1 MPQDWPN
8 SYVCMM
14 AGRSDLSKFTEWSW
28 QGSFTVNNERAV
40 RTLKPSS
47 EEQKCFERIPSRPE
61 FACKLDHSFNNV
73 NYTYMSVFASNLLVS
88 HGFVST
94 NMSPKHQT
102 LQTTKMKFG
111 KLLG

>member
-1 MPQDWPN
+1 MSFLRVSYVPQDWPN

-14 AGRSDLSKFTEWSW
+14 AGRSDLSKFTEGSW

-61 FACKLDHSFNNV
+61 FACK
-73 NYTYMSVFASNLLVS
+73 FADWFSS
-88 HGFVST
+88 IF
-94 NMSPKHQT
+94 
-102 LQTTKMKFG
+102 
-111 KLLG
+111 